1 MREGPIVRRR
11 ETRGR
16 VLAITSPPVHQPST
30 PPKSFPF
37 PFPPPYCALPCPPQK
52 SASFLTS
59 VDTTCLRTRARAA
72 IVQMVRATR
81 WQRAKARPAAPRTTA
96 PNSAPRTFP
105 NSLGQRDI
113 LSLPEER
120 EFKQGQVATK
130 PTPFGKRK
138 LFLLKFIPPHT
149 NVCTHWLQLCALS
162 PSKLY
167 PDSMICGCR
176 LMAFYRAIPDLAD
189 APQFYH
195 S

>member
-1 MREGPIVRRR
+1 MREGPIVRRW

-16 VLAITSPPVHQPST
+16 VLAITLPPVHHPST

-52 SASFLTS
+52 SASLLTS

-72 IVQMVRATR
+72 IVKMVRATR

-120 EFKQGQVATK
+120 EFKEGQVATK
-130 PTPFGKRK
+130 PTHFGKMK
-138 LFLLKFIPPHT
+138 LFLLKVTPPHT
-149 NVCTHWLQLCALS
+149 QTYAHTGSSCVL
-162 PSKLY
+162 
-167 PDSMICGCR
+167 
-176 LMAFYRAIPDLAD
+176 
-189 APQFYH
+189 
-195 S
+195 